1 MYRDRL
7 SGILGDFI
15 QFIQDNIGSFPVVG
29 PLIITPLLAALK
41 ALVIDLQ
48 TGLAT
53 SIGGTV
59 AIFYGIL
66 QMVNIVSP
74 ANQTNPIRDY
84 LLRLLGLLDIPT
96 ECGGGGSN
104 CTGFIQIVRMLANAL
119 LVQIAAIPVAGY
131 MIASVLDPLID
142 GLFKAFTAGT
152 STAINTSYTALN
164 AALSTLEFVPYFGT
178 ISAPLRYM
186 ADAAKQIADCLS
198 TGTTNTFGAIA
209 LDKLEL
215 ERDGQEQQ
223 PLMIEQSERTLAE
236 V

>member
-1 MYRDRL
+1 M
-7 SGILGDFI
+7 
-15 QFIQDNIGSFPVVG
+15 
-29 PLIITPLLAALK
+29 
-41 ALVIDLQ
+41 IDLQ

-84 LLRLLGLLDIPT
+84 LLRLVGLLNIPT

-131 MIASVLDPLID
+131 LIASVLNPLID

-152 STAINTSYTALN
+152 STAINASYTAMN
-164 AALSTLEFVPYFGT
+164 AALTTLEFVPYFGT

-186 ADAAKQIADCLS
+186 ADAVKQIADCLS
-198 TGTTNTFGAIA
+198 TGTATTVGVIA
-209 LDKLEL
+209 VDKLEL
-215 ERDGQEQQ
+215 ERDGEKVELLGGDGQGQY
-223 PLMIEQSERTLAE
+223 PLMIEQSERMLAD